1 MYGRGAK
8 AISEQIHCSVKEAQK
23 IVDKFFNA
31 FPMVE
36 DFINS
41 TQNNAHHNGY
51 VETVWGRKRRLPDML
66 LDDYEFNY
74 IEGKE
79 PVGFDPLD
87 FNAKLDDGPK
97 EVDVVTKKKYT
108 KLLSNAYGWKAKQN
122 IINQAINEGISI
134 KDNGGKIAD
143 ASRQCVNSIIQGT
156 SADITKYAMIAIG
169 KDEKLNEL
177 GFKLLL
183 QVHDEVIGECP
194 RENAK
199 QCADRLC
206 EVMINAALDI
216 VDIPM
221 KCDAEITECWYGPE
235 VEL

>member
-1 MYGRGAK
+1 
-8 AISEQIHCSVKEAQK
+8 
-23 IVDKFFNA
+23 
-31 FPMVE
+31 
-36 DFINS
+36 
-41 TQNNAHHNGY
+41 
-51 VETVWGRKRRLPDML
+51 
-66 LDDYEFNY
+66 
-74 IEGKE
+74 
-79 PVGFDPLD
+79 
-87 FNAKLDDGPK
+87 
-97 EVDVVTKKKYT
+97 
-108 KLLSNAYGWKAKQN
+108 
-122 IINQAINEGISI
+122 
-134 KDNGGKIAD
+134 
-143 ASRQCVNSIIQGT
+143 
-156 SADITKYAMIAIG
+156 MIAVG

-206 EVMINAALDI
+206 EVMVNAALDI